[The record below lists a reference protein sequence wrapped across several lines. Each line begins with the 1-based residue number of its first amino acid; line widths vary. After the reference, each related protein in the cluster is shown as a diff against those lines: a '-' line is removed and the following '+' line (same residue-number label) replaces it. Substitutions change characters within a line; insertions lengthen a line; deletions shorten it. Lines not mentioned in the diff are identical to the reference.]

1 MAQQKNPTSIHED
14 LGLIPG
20 LDQWV
25 EDLALLWLWC
35 RRAAVAQIRPLGWEL
50 LYAVG
55 VGQKNERK
63 KRLGIKRHLYC
74 NLNPI
79 RV

>member
-1 MAQQKNPTSIHED
+1 VAQQKNPTSIHED

-35 RRAAVAQIRPLGWEL
+35 RQAAVAQIRPLGWEL

-63 KRLGIKRHLYC
+63 KKIGDKETLVLQSQP
-74 NLNPI
+74 N
-79 RV
+79 